1 MKFIRELEEK
11 WRNENVEHASPA
23 SRLDLESFQEKYNV
37 VLPDDVA
44 NYLQLLNG
52 TGGDCTDDLFE
63 FYSINRIRTV
73 KDEFWDWKGI
83 PNYQKLL
90 KVKEIADLYVF
101 ANVNF
106 NLFVYAI
113 KLNKTLI
120 EKNDI
125 YILCGDKYK
134 KIAGS
139 FSEFINLYINSSI
152 ELQFADPT

>member
-1 MKFIRELEEK
+1 MKYIRELEEK
-11 WRNENVEHASPA
+11 WCNENVDHAPPA
-23 SRLDLESFQEKYNV
+23 SRLDLKFFQEKYNV

-90 KVKEIADLYVF
+90 KVKEINDLHVF

-113 KLNKTLI
+113 KLNKTLTK
-120 EKNDI
+120 KNDI
-125 YILCGDKYK
+125 Y
-134 KIAGS
+134 S
-139 FSEFINLYINSSI
+139 MRR
-152 ELQFADPT
+152 